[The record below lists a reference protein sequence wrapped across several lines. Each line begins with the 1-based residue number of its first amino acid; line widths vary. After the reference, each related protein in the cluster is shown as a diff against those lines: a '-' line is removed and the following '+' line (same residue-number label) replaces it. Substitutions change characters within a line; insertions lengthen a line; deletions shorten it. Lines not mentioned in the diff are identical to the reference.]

1 MESESIPLSNSC
13 PHELKKSVDAISIL
27 LVDDDTTCLA
37 IVAAI
42 LKKFKYEVVTV
53 KHANDALCTLRI
65 KGATFD
71 LVMSD
76 VHMPDMNGFQ
86 LQQAIAQE
94 FNLPVVLMSADDK
107 EGTALKGLENGAAFF
122 IYKPVSPDDVRDLWQ
137 FAAMNKKSQVV
148 IEEENEEDETNYQTR
163 KRIRNDDVMISVYE
177 SDSATSNKDSKRK
190 SPRNEGSDDKKGET
204 TSQCANSQKRP
215 KIIWTNSLHNRF
227 LEAIRSIG
235 LDRAVPKKI
244 LEVMNVPG
252 LTRENVA
259 SHLQKYRI
267 FLRRVSDASYKIQY
281 SPDNG
286 LNNRNL
292 LKSNLEP
299 SSTTTPSTLIL
310 NGLNNFPYQKTPQ
323 LYFPSEAS
331 SGFGQSRFLTNR
343 GLNNNLRLNISNAD
357 IINHNVDNPYI
368 HNSTLLTPN
377 ITMEDLSSALS
388 ATLNPD
394 TNPNF
399 VHPTNYV
406 GYSIANV
413 AHHGES
419 GLRKECQGL
428 NSNSNSSY
436 DINLGGQRF
445 SIGGGG
451 IVQTLNENNIDD
463 VDDNNNNNNNNN
475 DSTQLSENI
484 HMHSRVR
491 ILESPYSP
499 FFYMSQP
506 DFGSTLE
513 DRVNVQNLQVSGK
526 VMFHLLIYL
535 LTRQECSTSSQLN
548 EPVLAPP
555 IEQHNDDDFLESLL
569 APFGEDQ
576 TFEGIEQ

>member
-1 MESESIPLSNSC
+1 MESESIQPLSNSC
-13 PHELKKSVDAISIL
+13 PHELKKSVDAINIL

-53 KHANDALCTLRI
+53 KHANDALCTLRL
-65 KGATFD
+65 KGGAFD
-71 LVMSD
+71 LVVSD

-148 IEEENEEDETNYQTR
+148 IEEEEENEEDESNYQTR
-163 KRIRNDDVMISVYE
+163 KKRIRNDDLTISV
-177 SDSATSNKDSKRK
+177 SDDSATSKDSKRK
-190 SPRNEGSDDKKGET
+190 SPRNDGSDEKKGET

-281 SPDNG
+281 SPDNKI
-286 LNNRNL
+286 LNRNL
-292 LKSNLEP
+292 LKSNIEP
-299 SSTTTPSTLIL
+299 SSSTATPSTLIL
-310 NGLNNFPYQKTPQ
+310 NGLNNFPYQKPPQ
-323 LYFPSEAS
+323 LYIPSPLSPNSEAS
-331 SGFGQSRFLTNR
+331 FGLGQSRFLTN
-343 GLNNNLRLNISNAD
+343 NLRLNIGNAD
-357 IINHNVDNPYI
+357 LINHNVDRPYI
-368 HNSTLLTPN
+368 HNSLLTPN

-394 TNPNF
+394 TNYPNL

-406 GYSIANV
+406 GYNIANV
-413 AHHGES
+413 EHHGEP
-419 GLRKECQGL
+419 GPREECEGL
-428 NSNSNSSY
+428 NSNSSY
-436 DINLGGQRF
+436 AINLGGERF
-445 SIGGGG
+445 NIGGGG
-451 IVQTLNENNIDD
+451 IVQTLNDNNNTED
-463 VDDNNNNNNNNN
+463 VDDNNNNN

-484 HMHSRVR
+484 HMHSRVG

-513 DRVNVQNLQVSGK
+513 DHAHVPNLQ
-526 VMFHLLIYL
+526 
-535 LTRQECSTSSQLN
+535 
-548 EPVLAPP
+548 
-555 IEQHNDDDFLESLL
+555 QHNDDDFLESLL
-569 APFGEDQ
+569 APFGEDPS
-576 TFEGIEQ
+576 FEGIEQ